1 MGGGLIENKSG
12 SDESFSVN
20 QGQVNQGQMKVFL
33 SKSGSDESFFVLTSI
48 CQNKK

>member
-12 SDESFSVN
+12 SDESFSI
-20 QGQVNQGQMKVFL
+20 NQGQMN
-33 SKSGSDESFFVLTSI
+33 KSGSDESFFVLTSI